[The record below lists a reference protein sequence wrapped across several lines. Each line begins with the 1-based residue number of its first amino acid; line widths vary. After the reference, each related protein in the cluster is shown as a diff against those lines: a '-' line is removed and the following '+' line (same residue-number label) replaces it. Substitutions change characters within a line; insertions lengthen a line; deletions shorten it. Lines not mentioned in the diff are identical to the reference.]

1 MKAVAAGMNPMDL
14 KRGIDM
20 ATSNVVDAIRKM
32 ARDVA
37 DSDEVAQVGT
47 ISANGEAEI
56 GKQIADAMQKVGNE
70 GVITVENKGLETET
84 DVVRVCNSIEAIYH
98 LIS

>member
-37 DSDEVAQVGT
+37 DSEEVAQVG
-47 ISANGEAEI
+47 
-56 GKQIADAMQKVGNE
+56 QFLP
-70 GVITVENKGLETET
+70 TVRQRLVSRSQTRCKKSGT
-84 DVVRVCNSIEAIYH
+84 RA
-98 LIS
+98 

>member
-20 ATSNVVDAIRKM
+20 ATSKVVEGIKAS
-32 ARDVA
+32 ARDVE

-47 ISANGEAEI
+47 ASANGE
-56 GKQIADAMQKVGNE
+56 GNRSSDRRDAKSWQ
-70 GVITVENKGLETET
+70 
-84 DVVRVCNSIEAIYH
+84 RRRYH
-98 LIS
+98 S